1 MVADRNK
8 HDLNVVMKE
17 DLKNLEIKVRRN
29 GELEEQVKI
38 LTKRNK
44 ELEMKNQDDQVLMET
59 AFRRMSANVTFRDR
73 SRSAGSID
81 KSIQLDISRWKIP
94 TGPHL
99 PTRDT
104 SSPLQMSLVDT
115 QELNTIEAAEDEVFV
130 FNTDGISP
138 PCHGFGEEENE
149 PEVSV
154 KLGDKIKEKEESID
168 RSVAEDM
175 EETQNLILPGTPK
188 RTRTD
193 DPKPQ
198 RLVKRRSDP
207 KVPGKHPELGKE
219 INLDTYG
226 GKKKYIVYSKKNR
239 RKEDFS
245 YTLTNEEGDQAT
257 FDLKDQSWKYSQ
269 VEDDPLKPG
278 GIESSQ

>member
-1 MVADRNK
+1 
-8 HDLNVVMKE
+8 
-17 DLKNLEIKVRRN
+17 
-29 GELEEQVKI
+29 
-38 LTKRNK
+38 
-44 ELEMKNQDDQVLMET
+44 
-59 AFRRMSANVTFRDR
+59 
-73 SRSAGSID
+73 
-81 KSIQLDISRWKIP
+81 
-94 TGPHL
+94 
-99 PTRDT
+99 
-104 SSPLQMSLVDT
+104 MSLVDT

-198 RLVKRRSDP
+198 RIVKRRSDP
-207 KVPGKHPELGKE
+207 KDVVKHPEVGKE
-219 INLDTYG
+219 INLETYG
-226 GKKKYIVYSKKNR
+226 GKGKYIVHSKKNR
-239 RKEDFS
+239 RKEDYC
-245 YTLTNEEGDQAT
+245 YTLTNEEGDNVM
-257 FDLKDQSWKYSQ
+257 FDLKDQSWEYTQ
-269 VEDDPLKPG
+269 GEGDPLSTG
-278 GIESSQ
+278 EII